1 MAQCGLSRLW
11 GEVLMTAMR
20 EKDAAQYLCTDDF
33 ETVATLAGL
42 DPEGVR
48 SAFDNGL
55 TERDARRGRPLGSS
69 CT

>member
-42 DPEGVR
+42 DPDGVR
-48 SAFDNGL
+48 TAF
-55 TERDARRGRPLGSS
+55 RRGHVRKSKRG
-69 CT
+69 